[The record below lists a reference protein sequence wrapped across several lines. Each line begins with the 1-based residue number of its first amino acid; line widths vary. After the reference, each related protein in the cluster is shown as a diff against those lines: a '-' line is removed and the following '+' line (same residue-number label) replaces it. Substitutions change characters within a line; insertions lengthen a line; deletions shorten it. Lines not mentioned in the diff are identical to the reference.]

1 MRFLLSWS
9 SQPGGERQAHMQVA
23 WKGVTKMLHMWSGRG
38 SQGGR
43 RQLSVETELMRATG
57 PGVIAVSEGAEFQV
71 WSVPE

>member
-1 MRFLLSWS
+1 
-9 SQPGGERQAHMQVA
+9 
-23 WKGVTKMLHMWSGRG
+23 MLHVWSGRG

-57 PGVIAVSEGAEFQV
+57 LGVIAVSEGAEFQA